1 MFCTIIYAGEDDEES
16 FKWCGHKFV
25 GDNVDSKILPC
36 HMRSDRQ
43 ATDLHYFHQFA
54 ARDRVH
60 LSGASEEPPSL
71 NPDPVLGDLLPT
83 ESDIDEMLGILVSR
97 ILVQY
102 MPFFKEHFSDVV
114 VKHIPHEHQSEMEK
128 ISEVVKN

>member
-1 MFCTIIYAGEDDEES
+1 MKNHLNGAATNLLVIMWTQRFYHAICVPIVKQLIYTTFISLQQEIV
-16 FKWCGHKFV
+16 WTCLV
-25 GDNVDSKILPC
+25 LQ
-36 HMRSDRQ
+36 RS
-43 ATDLHYFHQFA
+43 H
-54 ARDRVH
+54 H
-60 LSGASEEPPSL
+60 LSIQIQCW
-71 NPDPVLGDLLPT
+71 VPT
-83 ESDIDEMLGILVSR
+83 ESDIDEMLSNFGILVSR

>member
-1 MFCTIIYAGEDDEES
+1 
-16 FKWCGHKFV
+16 
-25 GDNVDSKILPC
+25 
-36 HMRSDRQ
+36 MRSDHQ

-54 ARDRVH
+54 ARDRVD
-60 LSGASEEPPSL
+60 LSGVSEEPPSL

-83 ESDIDEMLGILVSR
+83 ESEIDEMFSNFGILVSHT
-97 ILVQY
+97 LVQY

-128 ISEVVKN
+128 VSEVVRFSKL